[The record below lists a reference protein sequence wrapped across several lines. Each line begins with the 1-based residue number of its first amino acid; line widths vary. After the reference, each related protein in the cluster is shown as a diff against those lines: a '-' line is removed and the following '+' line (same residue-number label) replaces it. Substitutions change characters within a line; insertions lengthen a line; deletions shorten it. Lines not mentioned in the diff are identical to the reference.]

1 MPFRADI
8 WISVSMMDSCMSGLK
23 IILSWGVCVFF
34 LCGVLLWLRRH
45 EGDRSRRYLCYTWFV
60 ASLAFLTRLVAV
72 ELGRPIAGRILPVE
86 NISGGLLSL
95 LMLYLYPMEAINA
108 GWLTWKRAL
117 RLFLPGMLVVVAV
130 LAGRPYFRE
139 LESFQEVWVYIGE
152 FNVWLRV
159 GVMLVVIPLY
169 SVLLLFIP
177 YNSMKSRVC
186 NRWIL
191 VYTIKI
197 QLIGVL
203 FMLFILTG
211 SSLFS
216 SLHILAGIVV
226 AVSAT
231 YQEVFIRF
239 KAPHKIPESVLPVET
254 LRTEVPEEVREGN
267 PLIGRLAVLM
277 DEEQVWR
284 NPDLTLPSLALLL
297 HTNRSYLSR
306 AIQEAGYKN
315 FSDMLNR
322 RRVTECLKIVDSG
335 KRVNVQDVFF
345 SVGFR
350 SRETALRSF
359 KKYTGVSPTDYICA
373 RASSMAA
380 GGGFIDDLEQ

>member
-1 MPFRADI
+1 
-8 WISVSMMDSCMSGLK
+8 
-23 IILSWGVCVFF
+23 
-34 LCGVLLWLRRH
+34 
-45 EGDRSRRYLCYTWFV
+45 
-60 ASLAFLTRLVAV
+60 
-72 ELGRPIAGRILPVE
+72 
-86 NISGGLLSL
+86 
-95 LMLYLYPMEAINA
+95 
-108 GWLTWKRAL
+108 
-117 RLFLPGMLVVVAV
+117 
-130 LAGRPYFRE
+130 
-139 LESFQEVWVYIGE
+139 
-152 FNVWLRV
+152 
-159 GVMLVVIPLY
+159 MLVVIPLY

-177 YNSMKSRVC
+177 YNSMKSRVY

-231 YQEVFIRF
+231 YQEVFTRF
-239 KAPHKIPESVLPVET
+239 KAPHKIPESVLPVAA
-254 LRTEVPEEVREGN
+254 LRAEDPEEVIEGT
-267 PLIGRLAVLM
+267 PLLGSLALLM
-277 DEEQVWR
+277 NEERVWR
-284 NPDLTLPSLALLL
+284 SPVFTLPSLALLL

>member
-1 MPFRADI
+1 
-8 WISVSMMDSCMSGLK
+8 MSELK
-23 IILSWGVCVFF
+23 IILSWGVCSFF
-34 LCGVLLWLRRH
+34 LCAALLWLRRH
-45 EGDRSRRYLCYTWFV
+45 EGDRSRRYLCYTWLV
-60 ASLAFLTRLVAV
+60 AGLAFLIRLVAT

-86 NISGGLLSL
+86 NMSGGLLSL

-159 GVMLVVIPLY
+159 GVVLVVIPLY

-177 YNSMKSRVC
+177 YNSMKSRVY

-239 KAPHKIPESVLPVET
+239 KAPHKIPESVLPVEA